1 MASGPS
7 AEFDID
13 ALYTAIDQARL
24 AKGLS
29 WSGVA
34 REIKDQFRDM
44 PATFSVS
51 TLTGMRQRGSV
62 EADGVLQMLLWLRRT
77 PESFVS
83 GNAKTGAE
91 ADSLPEVGT
100 DRILRFDTAA
110 IHAKLEIERDARG
123 LTWREVA
130 DEIGGLNANSLRGMS
145 KGGRTSFPKIMRI
158 LAWLG
163 RPAASFTRSSTW

>member
-7 AEFDID
+7 AEFDIE
-13 ALYTAIDQARL
+13 ALSTALDQARV
-24 AKGLS
+24 ARGLT
-29 WSGVA
+29 WTGAA

-44 PATFSVS
+44 PAKFSVS
-51 TLTGMRQRGSV
+51 TLRGMRQRGAV
-62 EADGVLQMLLWLRRT
+62 EADGVLQMLLWLRRS

-83 GNAKTGAE
+83 GKNRTGAE
-91 ADSLPEVGT
+91 GQSLPEVGT

-110 IHAKLEIERDARG
+110 IYAKLEIERDDRG

-130 DEIGGLNANSLRGMS
+130 DEIGGLNASSLTGMS

-158 LAWLG
+158 LGWLD